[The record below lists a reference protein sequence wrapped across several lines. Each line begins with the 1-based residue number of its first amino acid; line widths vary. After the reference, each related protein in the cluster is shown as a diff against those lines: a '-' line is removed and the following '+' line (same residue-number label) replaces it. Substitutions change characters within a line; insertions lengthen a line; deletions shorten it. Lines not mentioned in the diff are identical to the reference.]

1 MCNRDAEKQL
11 AQMLISSE
19 IDVRTIIPLFFEIE
33 EGNSCNPSCT

>member
-19 IDVRTIIPLFFEIE
+19 IDIKALIATFFENE
-33 EGNSCNPSCT
+33 EGNPCSC